1 VYDCLQEESMH
12 YSTAV
17 LHELLEPTQP
27 AMSDQNAIS
36 GAEINFAWIIQMRKP
51 SGASLTANI

>member
-1 VYDCLQEESMH
+1 MH